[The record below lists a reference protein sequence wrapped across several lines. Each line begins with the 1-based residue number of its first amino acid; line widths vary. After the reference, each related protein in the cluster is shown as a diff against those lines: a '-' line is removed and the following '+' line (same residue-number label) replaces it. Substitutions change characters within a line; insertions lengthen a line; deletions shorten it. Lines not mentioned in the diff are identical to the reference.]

1 MLFNSFSDSLSW
13 KYVVLN
19 IVRQYEEGKLEEIE
33 NE

>member
-1 MLFNSFSDSLSW
+1 MLFSSFSDSFCW
-13 KYVVLN
+13 KYVILN